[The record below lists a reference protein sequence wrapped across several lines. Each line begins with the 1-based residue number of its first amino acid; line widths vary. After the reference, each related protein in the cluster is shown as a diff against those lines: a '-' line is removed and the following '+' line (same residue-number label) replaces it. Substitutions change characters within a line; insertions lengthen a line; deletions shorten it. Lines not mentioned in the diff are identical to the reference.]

1 MTTRNTT
8 HTAPKADIYTR
19 ITETI
24 LAQLE
29 QGTRPWAKPWNAEHL
44 AGRITRPLRANGTP
58 YRGINV
64 VMLWLAATLKG
75 YSAPIWMTYRQ
86 AAEIGGQVRKGEQ
99 GTAVAYADK
108 LRRAETDETTG
119 EATLREIF
127 FMKHY
132 TVFNVEQVD
141 GLPAHF
147 HATAAPQIS
156 EHAKIA
162 HAEAFFAAIAADVRH
177 GGNRAFYAPQPD
189 YVQMPPFETFR
200 DAESYYA
207 TLGHEC
213 IHWTRHPSRLDRDF
227 GRKRWG
233 DQGYAQEELVAEI
246 GAAFLAADLGL
257 YLEPR
262 EDHAAYIA
270 SWLEVLKKDKKAI
283 FIAASHA
290 QKALDFLHARQGEA
304 AEQDEPEEMRAAA

>member
-1 MTTRNTT
+1 MTQTT
-8 HTAPKADIYTR
+8 TPKADIYTR

-44 AGRITRPLRANGTP
+44 AGRITRPLRAGGKP

-64 VMLWLAATLKG
+64 VMLWLSATLKG
-75 YSAPIWMTYRQ
+75 YTAPIWMTYRQ
-86 AAEIGGQVRKGEQ
+86 AQELGGQVRKGEQ

-108 LRRAETDETTG
+108 LKRAETDETTG
-119 EATLREIF
+119 EAAEREIF

-147 HATAAPQIS
+147 YATAAPQIS
-156 EHAKIA
+156 EHARIA
-162 HAEAFFAAIAADVRH
+162 RAEAFFAALSTDIRH
-177 GGNRAFYAPQPD
+177 GGNRAFYAVDPD
-189 YVQMPPFETFR
+189 YVQMPPFESFR

-213 IHWTRHPSRLDRDF
+213 IHWTRHPSRLDREF

-233 DQGYAQEELVAEI
+233 DAGYAQEELVAEM

-270 SWLEVLKKDKKAI
+270 SWLEVLQRDKKAV

-290 QKALDFLHARQGEA
+290 QKALDFLQARQ
-304 AEQDEPEEMRAAA
+304 PVSIKEETPGALQAAA

>member
-1 MTTRNTT
+1 MTTRNTSN
-8 HTAPKADIYTR
+8 AAAKADIYTR

-44 AGRITRPLRANGTP
+44 AGRITRPLRANGMP

-119 EATLREIF
+119 EAIEREIF

-147 HATAAPQIS
+147 YATAAPQIS

-162 HAEAFFAAIAADVRH
+162 QAEAFFAAIAADVRH
-177 GGNRAFYAPQPD
+177 GGNRAFYVTQPD

-233 DQGYAQEELVAEI
+233 DTGYAQEELVAEI

-290 QKALDFLHARQGEA
+290 QKALDFLHSRQGYA

>member
-1 MTTRNTT
+1 MTTHSPTR
-8 HTAPKADIYTR
+8 ADIYTR
-19 ITETI
+19 ITSAIIE
-24 LAQLE
+24 QLE
-29 QGTRPWAKPWNAEHL
+29 TGTRPWAKPWNAEHL
-44 AGRITRPLRANGTP
+44 AGRITRPLRASGKP

-64 VMLWLAATLKG
+64 VMLWMAAEAKG

-86 AAEIGGQVRKGEQ
+86 AAELGGQVRKGEH
-99 GTAVAYADK
+99 GTAIAYADK
-108 LRRAETDETTG
+108 FRKTETADSG
-119 EATLREIF
+119 EEVEREIF

-141 GLPAHF
+141 GLPPHF
-147 HATAAPQIS
+147 YATAAPQLDPLARLD
-156 EHAKIA
+156 HADT
-162 HAEAFFAAIAADVRH
+162 FFASLGADVRH
-177 GGNRAFYAPQPD
+177 GGNRAFYAIEPD
-189 YVQMPPFETFR
+189 FVQMPPFESFR

-213 IHWTRHPSRLDRDF
+213 IHWTRHPSRLAREF

-233 DQGYAQEELVAEI
+233 DEGYAQEELVAEM

-262 EDHAAYIA
+262 EDHASYIA
-270 SWLEVLKKDKKAI
+270 SWLDLLKKDKKAV

-290 QKALDFLHARQGEA
+290 QRAVDFLHARQGSGIE
-304 AEQDEPEEMRAAA
+304 DEPPEPEQRLAA

>member
-1 MTTRNTT
+1 MTMQ
-8 HTAPKADIYTR
+8 APSRADIYSR
-19 ITETI
+19 ITGSIIE
-24 LAQLE
+24 QLE

-44 AGRITRPLRANGTP
+44 AGRITRPLRASGKP

-64 VMLWLAATLKG
+64 VMLWLAASLKG

-86 AAEIGGQVRKGEQ
+86 AAELGGQVRKGEQ

-108 LRRAETDETTG
+108 FRKTETADSG
-119 EATLREIF
+119 EEVEREIF

-147 HATAAPQIS
+147 YATAAPQIS
-156 EHAKIA
+156 ALARLEQ
-162 HAEAFFAAIAADVRH
+162 AESFFAALGADVRH
-177 GGNRAFYAPQPD
+177 GGNRAFYAIEPD
-189 YVQMPPFETFR
+189 FVQMPPFESFR

-213 IHWTRHPSRLDRDF
+213 IHWTRHPSRLAREF

-233 DQGYAQEELVAEI
+233 DEGYAQEELVAEM

-257 YLEPR
+257 YLTPR
-262 EDHAAYIA
+262 DDHAAYIA
-270 SWLEVLKKDKKAI
+270 SWLEVLKRDKKAV

-290 QKALDFLHARQGEA
+290 QRALDFLHARQGAPEG
-304 AEQDEPEEMRAAA
+304 EEPEEIRAAA